1 MAACARPGYRGTI
14 SMYQTAGSLWTLT
27 GDESVT
33 SRVTFLTAWASIK
46 RGHQSSL
53 SPCFQSACHAFKHT
67 VSPAFTFTLTDGFP
81 NHLSRAL
88 ATFVSLSK
96 ATVQS
101 NYPPAAV
108 PSRVSCKATYKWC
121 YIVAP
126 RAPKHAH
133 RRSHLRYVYVAL
145 QQLQDVVKLHGDFIS
160 H

>member
-53 SPCFQSACHAFKHT
+53 SPCFQSACHAFRHT
-67 VSPAFTFTLTDGFP
+67 VSPAFAFLLDGSFP
-81 NHLSRAL
+81 SYLSRAL
-88 ATFVSLSK
+88 VTFVSLSK
-96 ATVQS
+96 ATAQS

-108 PSRVSCKATYKWC
+108 LVQLAEMRIKSGVTLSLRLSRRTGLDASTY
-121 YIVAP
+121 AMRDP
-126 RAPKHAH
+126 HSNNH
-133 RRSHLRYVYVAL
+133 RL
-145 QQLQDVVKLHGDFIS
+145 
-160 H
+160 